1 MGKEY
6 IISFSSFYKAAYP
19 QDMLREA
26 GISASLR
33 RLPAELARSC
43 STGVYLKTSSAE
55 DVMSVFERK
64 QIKPRGI
71 YQISRDEKGKKKYIM
86 VP

>member
-6 IISFSSFYKAAYP
+6 IISFSSFYKAAYA

-43 STGVYLKTSSAE
+43 STGVYLKHLLQK
-55 DVMSVFERK
+55 M
-64 QIKPRGI
+64 
-71 YQISRDEKGKKKYIM
+71 
-86 VP
+86 